1 MIVVTGDIGA
11 AAIAL
16 VVVQVDDH
24 LLRPAGLGRIELAD
38 RSRVGHSRIQDELGP
53 VALALQAHGERC
65 GLARQKCNARIFTT
79 AILMNHVEVSECR
92 SVVQHNF
99 THLHRSDRSLRGHL
113 DFAKLDH
120 VPPL

>member
-16 VVVQVDDH
+16 VVIQVDDH

-38 RSRVGHSRIQDELGP
+38 RSRVGHSRVQDELGP
-53 VALALQAHGERC
+53 VALALQAHGERG
-65 GLARQKCNARIFTT
+65 GLARQKSNAHIFTAT
-79 AILMNHVEVSECR
+79 ILHLVEVSEFR

-99 THLHRSDRSLRGHL
+99 THLQRSSRSLRGHL
-113 DFAKLDH
+113 DFAKFDH
-120 VPPL
+120 VPTF

>member
-65 GLARQKCNARIFTT
+65 GLARQWPLALPLTVALEQTIIGEGRDAIQHDLSKFHAR
-79 AILMNHVEVSECR
+79 S
-92 SVVQHNF
+92 
-99 THLHRSDRSLRGHL
+99 SLRRVYL
-113 DFAKLDH
+113 F
-120 VPPL
+120 